1 MAEIN
6 QIRRCYNC
14 GAILQSSDPS
24 KEGYVRKETLENA
37 SQNFL
42 FCDKCFEVERYK
54 KRSNEPLLDQ
64 DFVKILLD
72 AKKKNSLIVY
82 VVNVF
87 SFEASFNHQVIEIL
101 NGMDILVVAN
111 KFDLMPVDCD
121 KNETRE
127 YVAHRFR
134 AAGLKLKADD
144 VILANAF
151 DDETAKEIITRIYE
165 LKNGRDVFVVG
176 SLMSGK
182 STLISSFLRVFSN
195 LSRGAIVTE
204 PYPGT
209 KLDVMKIPFSKKTAL
224 YNTPGIS
231 LDNSILYNLDK
242 ATMREI
248 YLTKPVKAREM
259 SLTKGY
265 CFYIGGLAF
274 VELVDGEKTNFQ
286 LYFHDNIVLHHTHIL
301 RKSPDERFVSQN
313 NKRILKP
320 SLARVKTVKDLDV
333 YEVTITESNQRDIG
347 ILGLG
352 WMSFVAN
359 KQVLRIYVPKG
370 VSIYHSRPKVI
381 LKK

>member
-1 MAEIN
+1 
-6 QIRRCYNC
+6 
-14 GAILQSSDPS
+14 
-24 KEGYVRKETLENA
+24 
-37 SQNFL
+37 
-42 FCDKCFEVERYK
+42 
-54 KRSNEPLLDQ
+54 
-64 DFVKILLD
+64 
-72 AKKKNSLIVY
+72 
-82 VVNVF
+82 
-87 SFEASFNHQVIEIL
+87 
-101 NGMDILVVAN
+101 
-111 KFDLMPVDCD
+111 
-121 KNETRE
+121 
-127 YVAHRFR
+127 
-134 AAGLKLKADD
+134 
-144 VILANAF
+144 
-151 DDETAKEIITRIYE
+151 
-165 LKNGRDVFVVG
+165 
-176 SLMSGK
+176 
-182 STLISSFLRVFSN
+182 
-195 LSRGAIVTE
+195 
-204 PYPGT
+204 
-209 KLDVMKIPFSKKTAL
+209 MKIPFNKKTAL
-224 YNTPGIS
+224 YNPPGIS
-231 LDNSILYNLDK
+231 MDNSVLYNIDK
-242 ATMREI
+242 ATLREI